1 MIIQEIVNI
10 NDLQL
15 RHTYSSN
22 NKYIK
27 QTETGAI
34 YNEAYDTM
42 ARNFHYIETDK
53 DLETYVPQ
61 DGEEQKTP
69 LVGLYHLTQ
78 HNM

>member
-10 NDLQL
+10 NETQL
-15 RHTYSSN
+15 KHTYSSN

-34 YNEAYDTM
+34 YNEAYDTLV
-42 ARNFHYIETDK
+42 RNFHYIETDK
-53 DLETYVPQ
+53 DIEKYVPQ
-61 DGEEQKTP
+61 EDEQQETH
-69 LVGLYHLTQ
+69 LVGLYHTIQ